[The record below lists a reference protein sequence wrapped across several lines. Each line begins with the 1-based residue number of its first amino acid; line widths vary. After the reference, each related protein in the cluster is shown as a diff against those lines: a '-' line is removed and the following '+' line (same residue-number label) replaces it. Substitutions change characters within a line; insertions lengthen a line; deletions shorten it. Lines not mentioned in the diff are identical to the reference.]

1 MRGRL
6 LLALTL
12 TGAAVAAGYAVREE
26 LPAMKRE
33 LKIMRM

>member
-1 MRGRL
+1 MVKTL
-6 LLALTL
+6 LLAAIVAGL
-12 TGAAVAAGYAVREE
+12 AVVLRKE

>member
-1 MRGRL
+1 MVKTL
-6 LLALTL
+6 LLA
-12 TGAAVAAGYAVREE
+12 AIVAGLAIVLRKE

>member
-1 MRGRL
+1 MLKTL
-6 LLALTL
+6 LLAAIVAGL
-12 TGAAVAAGYAVREE
+12 AVVLRKE

>member
-1 MRGRL
+1 MTRWML
-6 LLALTL
+6 FAL
-12 TGAAVAAGYAVREE
+12 VAAGVAVLVRRE

>member
-1 MRGRL
+1 MSKWMLGAL
-6 LLALTL
+6 ALLAL
-12 TGAAVAAGYAVREE
+12 GALLRKE